1 MSENNPSNLF
11 PLFAERT
18 WHNIFIGVCLE
29 SCLDW
34 RQNAEWNLPKWKKRL
49 KPKLQHFRR
58 VKCCLVDADETFCI
72 VSLPQEIFNTWPDLR
87 TQEINEPDCPA
98 MTLAPGFHLTKIN
111 FTSGF
116 TRANHS
122 NTCRSIFRTSSLKC
136 FQLVCVWPDQLARKR
151 RSYRWCFGSDGTRKL
166 LLAWIN
172 RADSFSLVLTG
183 FGKSSALKTLVHH
196 TAVLHFILGSSQAR
210 RSLERCLFPGRCL

>member
-1 MSENNPSNLF
+1 MSVLCGGLSSRWRGPPALGVDPPAPLGSHFTLSASWTAEISENNPSNLF

-49 KPKLQHFRR
+49 KPKLQHFRG

-111 FTSGF
+111 FTSG
-116 TRANHS
+116 
-122 NTCRSIFRTSSLKC
+122 
-136 FQLVCVWPDQLARKR
+136 DQ
-151 RSYRWCFGSDGTRKL
+151 
-166 LLAWIN
+166 
-172 RADSFSLVLTG
+172 
-183 FGKSSALKTLVHH
+183 GKSPKHLQIHL
-196 TAVLHFILGSSQAR
+196 
-210 RSLERCLFPGRCL
+210 